1 MEKDLA
7 QEGNIHIP
15 VMMSEVLKA
24 LALKPGDFVI
34 DGTFGGGGHSSEIVK
49 SIAPKGILLAVDRD
63 PSAIKKANI
72 SSEEIKIV
80 LANANFTDIPDIL
93 ADKNLPKADSL
104 LLDLGFSSNQLSGDR
119 GFSFIEDEPLLMTYS
134 DETEPLYKVLPSL
147 SKKKIKEI
155 IAITGERYAGRIAEA
170 IWKAERKRPIG
181 TTGELVEVIRSAVP
195 LNYERG
201 RIHPATRTFLAFR
214 IYINNELEGLDQV
227 ISSLPQILKPNGKVA
242 IITFQSLEDRI
253 VKNKFKEMAREG
265 VINILNKKPLTP
277 SLSEIK
283 NNPRARS
290 AKLRSATMN

>member
-1 MEKDLA
+1 
-7 QEGNIHIP
+7 
-15 VMMSEVLKA
+15 
-24 LALKPGDFVI
+24 
-34 DGTFGGGGHSSEIVK
+34 
-49 SIAPKGILLAVDRD
+49 
-63 PSAIKKANI
+63 
-72 SSEEIKIV
+72 
-80 LANANFTDIPDIL
+80 
-93 ADKNLPKADSL
+93 
-104 LLDLGFSSNQLSGDR
+104 
-119 GFSFIEDEPLLMTYS
+119 
-134 DETEPLYKVLPSL
+134 
-147 SKKKIKEI
+147 
-155 IAITGERYAGRIAEA
+155 
-170 IWKAERKRPIG
+170 
-181 TTGELVEVIRSAVP
+181 VP